1 MVILL
6 IKRKEAHSLYTIT
19 FIIISS
25 PVGSSPVPHWFKI
38 GHGNLMEALVLA
50 TFNHYVGC
58 WNKENFQLEYYE
70 IWVFFPL
77 IHFYVTFILICIFAF
92 YMSEEGLN
100 EPAKNEKGEN
110 NL

>member
-1 MVILL
+1 M
-6 IKRKEAHSLYTIT
+6 K
-19 FIIISS
+19 F
-25 PVGSSPVPHWFKI
+25 GF
-38 GHGNLMEALVLA
+38 
-50 TFNHYVGC
+50 
-58 WNKENFQLEYYE
+58 
-70 IWVFFPL
+70 FFPL